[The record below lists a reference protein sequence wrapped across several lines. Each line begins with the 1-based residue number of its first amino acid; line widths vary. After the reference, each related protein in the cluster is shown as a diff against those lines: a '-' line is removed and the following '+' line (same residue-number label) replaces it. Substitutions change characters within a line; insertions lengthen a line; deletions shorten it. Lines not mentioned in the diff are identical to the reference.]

1 MAVPLRSIARNENG
15 IAEAVPI
22 LKARFGERCQTG
34 EAIRAQHGHTTT
46 WIANE
51 PPDAVVFVPIAAHVA
66 EHYLDRELESSLTA
80 DKFNDPSRPRYL
92 MFITRRAMYESL
104 MRQAEVRLTPAFEIK
119 RQRGTLLRIYRNGA
133 PPAESA
139 G

>member
-1 MAVPLRSIARNENG
+1 
-15 IAEAVPI
+15 
-22 LKARFGERCQTG
+22 
-34 EAIRAQHGHTTT
+34 
-46 WIANE
+46 
-51 PPDAVVFVPIAAHVA
+51 
-66 EHYLDRELESSLTA
+66 
-80 DKFNDPSRPRYL
+80 